1 MLDVNAYGRIASDIK
16 IKQSKNKKHLYT
28 NFLLASHQNGQTT
41 FIRCVCFD
49 AMASLLNS
57 YFTKGDRIILKGDLV
72 NDDYDNT
79 KFAFKLKV
87 NNFEFVETKEDHIKN
102 KEKYIKKKNG

>member
-1 MLDVNAYGRIASDIK
+1 MLDVNAYGRIATDIK
-16 IKQSKNKKHLYT
+16 VKQSKNKKHVYA

-49 AMASLLNS
+49 AMANLLSN

-72 NDDYDNT
+72 SDDYNNI
-79 KFAFKLKV
+79 KFVFKLKV
-87 NNFEFVETKEDHIKN
+87 NSFEFVETMENHVKN
-102 KEKYIKKKNG
+102 KEKHTKNNE